1 MIVSINNQPVD
12 FIQPRYAGKEIMVA
26 IDSSKSNSAIA
37 IGDQNGNLIDY
48 VEINGKNDGTSETDV
63 LHLCQHHRQV
73 LTKLFADSTPTI
85 VGIENI
91 ITKDSDNKI
100 AGISIHMSRFKITA
114 VFMSFISFFQ
124 DTFDITPTLVNNQSW
139 KAATLP
145 EEFRKRDYAKGSLA
159 YFKSIN
165 SKYQYCSDDVTDSIC
180 ILEYLCQINGIE
192 KGFKI
197 VAPEAERYTFKHYIM
212 SHRSN
217 IRARHKKFLYNDSMT
232 LEQNAVVMANALQE
246 DEYGLASLQ
255 INLLSVEEIYSLC
268 TGHFKNKED
277 YVVLVVKRTA

>member
-1 MIVSINNQPVD
+1 MIVSVNGKQVD
-12 FIQPRYAGKEIMVA
+12 FIQPRYAGKNIMVA

-48 VEINGKNDGTSETDV
+48 VELNGKNDGTKEVDV
-63 LHLCQHHRQV
+63 LHLCLNQRRV
-73 LTKLFADSTPTI
+73 LSKLFQDSVPTI

-91 ITKDSDNKI
+91 ITKDTDNKI
-100 AGISIHMSRFKITA
+100 AGISVHMSRFKITA

-124 DTFDITPTLVNNQSW
+124 DTFNITPTLVNNQTW

-197 VAPEAERYTFKHYIM
+197 IAPEAERYTFKHFII
-212 SHRSN
+212 SPSKS
-217 IRARHKKFLYNDSMT
+217 IRAKHSKFLYNDSMT
-232 LEQNAVVMANALQE
+232 LEQNAVVMANALHE
-246 DEYGLASLQ
+246 DEYGLADLRTE
-255 INLLSVEEIYSLC
+255 LLSIDEIYSLC
-268 TGHFKNKED
+268 TGQFNNKED
-277 YVVLVVKRTA
+277 IVRLVVKRTA